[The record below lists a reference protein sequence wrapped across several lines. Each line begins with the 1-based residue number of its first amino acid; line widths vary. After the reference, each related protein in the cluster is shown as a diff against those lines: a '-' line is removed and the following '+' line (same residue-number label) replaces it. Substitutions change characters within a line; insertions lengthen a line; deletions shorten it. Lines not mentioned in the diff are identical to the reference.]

1 MALGSKKRDYKTED
15 RAVRASLAWHDGR
28 TKELEAS
35 GSLTHD
41 QASKKA
47 YVEWIAMP
55 DKSKK
60 KIIKSFNKPM
70 GVAA

>member
-47 YVEWIAMP
+47 YVE
-55 DKSKK
+55 SKK